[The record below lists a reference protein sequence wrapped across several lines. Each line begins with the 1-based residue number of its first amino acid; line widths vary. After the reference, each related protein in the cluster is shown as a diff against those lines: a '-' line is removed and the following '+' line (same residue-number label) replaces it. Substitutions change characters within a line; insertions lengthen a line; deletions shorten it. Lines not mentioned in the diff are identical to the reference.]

1 MKKTSVELDQSIG
14 KILWHDV
21 TKIVREKFK
30 GPLFKKG
37 HVIREEDLEELR
49 KVGKNNIYILELEKD
64 EIHELDGAKEIAK
77 TIVGNDIKVGEPSEG
92 SVTLSANIS
101 GILKIDVKKI
111 KTINQIGEVAVA
123 TQHTNRVVWPEDKI
137 AVSKV
142 IPLVVKEEKIKKVR
156 EISSSGNKPV
166 RILPFKNNKA
176 SLIITGT
183 EVYEGIVK
191 DEFGPIMSKTIEKFG
206 SQVINVIYVPDK
218 LSEIIEAINKVKEES
233 DLIIMTGGMA
243 VDPDDLT
250 MPSVLKSGAKI
261 KTYGAPIQPGFMFML
276 AELEGKPILGI
287 PACAIYYNATIMDLV
302 LPRVLAGENLEA
314 DDIIS
319 LAHGGLCLKCEDCRF
334 PICPFGRGEC

>member
-1 MKKTSVELDQSIG
+1 MKKTSVELEKSVG

-21 TKIVREKFK
+21 TKIIKGKFK

-37 HVIREEDLEELR
+37 HMIREEDLEELR
-49 KVGKNNIYILELEKD
+49 KIGKNNIYVLELEKD

-77 TIVGNDIKVGEPSEG
+77 TIAGNDIEVGEPSEG
-92 SVTLSANIS
+92 SVALSANIG
-101 GILKIDVKKI
+101 GILKIDIDKI
-111 KTINQIGEVAVA
+111 KAINQIGEVAVA
-123 TQHTNRVVWPEDKI
+123 TQHTNSVVWPEDKV

-142 IPLVVKEEKIKKVR
+142 IPLVVKEEKIKKVG
-156 EISSSGNKPV
+156 EISFSGDKPV
-166 RILPFKNNKA
+166 RILPFKNNKV
-176 SLIITGT
+176 SLVITGT

-206 SQVINVIYVPDK
+206 SKVINVIYVPDK
-218 LSEIIEAINKVKEES
+218 LSEIVDAINKVKEDS

-250 MPSVLKSGAKI
+250 MPSVLKAGAKI
-261 KTYGAPIQPGFMFML
+261 KTYGAPVQPGFMFML

-287 PACAIYYNATIMDLV
+287 PACAIFYNATIMDLV

-334 PICPFGRGEC
+334 PVCPFGRGEC